1 MTREKSGTET
11 NAFHSAETMSSGAET
26 HASATPTPSESNL
39 HASYAAPT
47 PPQTK
52 PKGNA
57 SATQDTSGTTGN
69 HPALVTPVPPTP
81 NQPAPKPASN
91 ASVS

>member
-1 MTREKSGTET
+1 
-11 NAFHSAETMSSGAET
+11 MSSGAET
-26 HASATPTPSESNL
+26 HVSATPTPSESNP
-39 HASYAAPT
+39 HASCVAPT

-57 SATQDTSGTTGN
+57 SATQATSGTTGN
-69 HPALVTPVPPTP
+69 HPASATPAPPTP